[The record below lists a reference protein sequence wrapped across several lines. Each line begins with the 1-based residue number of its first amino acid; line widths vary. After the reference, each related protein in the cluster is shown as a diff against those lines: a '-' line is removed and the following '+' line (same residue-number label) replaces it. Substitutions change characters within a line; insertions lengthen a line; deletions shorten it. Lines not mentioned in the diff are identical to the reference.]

1 MLDTLRKPW
10 IIVASFVVAVA
21 LVFAFQA
28 WIPAVGGASLDRAAS
43 VEDQMAL
50 LTSMTD
56 GQRNSHF
63 QMTLML
69 DILFPLSSGAFFAG
83 LALKFTKNFG
93 VLLAIPALLFVGF
106 DLCENTIQLMALKGN
121 YSLLGVKAFVTPT
134 KFILFYVAALI
145 ALASLTWLAF
155 KTIRSRLKNG
165 PAA

>member
-10 IIVASFVVAVA
+10 IIAASFVVAIA

-28 WIPAVGGASLDRAAS
+28 WITSLGGTSLDRAAS
-43 VEDQMAL
+43 VEEQMAL

-56 GQRNSHF
+56 GQKNSHF

-83 LALKFTKNFG
+83 LALNFPKSLG
-93 VLLAIPALLFVGF
+93 VLLAIPAFLFVGF
-106 DLCENTIQLMALKGN
+106 DLTENTIQLMALKGN
-121 YSLLGVKAFVTPT
+121 YGLLSVKAFVTPA
-134 KFILFYVAALI
+134 KFFLFYVAALI

-155 KTIRSRLKNG
+155 QTIRSRFKNG
-165 PAA
+165 RAA